1 MFKSLVMD
9 AIAHLRECILINVS
23 LLVAVAAGAAYLKIT
38 GKNAALK
45 IRMLFAYAVIAAAL
59 VLIPVTNAVIRIVVG
74 TYYDSPDMWTAVPL
88 IPLGAV
94 MIAAL
99 AGEIALTL
107 SKDDPSKS
115 KQGKDK
121 SDKHTDKKHAGK
133 KHISYEALSEGDT
146 KGSGVAV
153 KAVLGSVLIAAAILV
168 CGSLGTP
175 REQTSGRPE
184 NAGEFEKSL
193 VITIYEKKLLGGG
206 EQIVLAPD
214 DIIAYIHT
222 YSGTARTLYGRDMW
236 DGTLTK
242 NRYGYYDAELIS
254 IHDDMVRIMNGETSL
269 AVDVCR
275 RAFEQGA
282 TVVVMPG
289 YCDYA
294 TIHHAGY
301 NCVQFGGV
309 TPESSYV
316 PGDSGYGYILVSNGD
331 FMHQTQ
337 SDNWY
342 VNQ

>member
-23 LLVAVAAGAAYLKIT
+23 LLVAVAAGATYLKIK
-38 GKNAALK
+38 GKSAAVR

-59 VLIPVTNAVIRIVVG
+59 VLIPVTNALLRMITG

-99 AGEIALTL
+99 AGEIA
-107 SKDDPSKS
+107 SS
-115 KQGKDK
+115 GKF
-121 SDKHTDKKHAGK
+121 T
-133 KHISYEALSEGDT
+133 ALRAT
-146 KGSGVAV
+146 
-153 KAVLGSVLIAAAILV
+153 LGSVLIAVAILI

-184 NAGEFEKSL
+184 NAGEFEKQL

-214 DIIAYIHT
+214 DILAYIHT

-254 IHDDMVRIMNGETSL
+254 IHDDMVRIMNGETEL

-289 YCDYA
+289 YCDYV

-309 TPESSYV
+309 TPESLYI

>member
-9 AIAHLRECILINVS
+9 AIAHFRECILINVS
-23 LLVAVAAGAAYLKIT
+23 LLVAVAAGVAYLKIT
-38 GKNAALK
+38 GKNAAVK
-45 IRMLFAYAVIAAAL
+45 IKMLLAYAIIAAAL
-59 VLIPVTNAVIRIVVG
+59 VLIPVTNAVIRIVTG
-74 TYYDSPDMWTAVPL
+74 TYYDAPDMWTAVPL
-88 IPLGAV
+88 IPIGAV

-99 AGEIALTL
+99 AGEIASILTG
-107 SKDDPSKS
+107 SSQKADVKSGKS
-115 KQGKDK
+115 KHGKGK
-121 SDKHTDKKHAGK
+121 SGK
-133 KHISYEALSEGDT
+133 PVN
-146 KGSGVAV
+146 GSGVAV
-153 KAVLGSVLIAAAILV
+153 KAAVGSILIAVVILV

-184 NAGEFEKSL
+184 NAGEFEKQL

-214 DIIAYIHT
+214 DIMAYIHT
-222 YSGTARTLYGRDMW
+222 YSGTACTLYGRDMW

-254 IHDDMVRIMNGETSL
+254 IHDDMVRIMNGETNL

-309 TPESSYV
+309 TPESLYV

>member
-45 IRMLFAYAVIAAAL
+45 IRMLFAYAVIAAAM

-88 IPLGAV
+88 IPFGAA
-94 MIAAL
+94 MIAVL
-99 AGEIALTL
+99 AGEIASSGKL
-107 SKDDPSKS
+107 SS
-115 KQGKDK
+115 
-121 SDKHTDKKHAGK
+121 
-133 KHISYEALSEGDT
+133 LR
-146 KGSGVAV
+146 
-153 KAVLGSVLIAAAILV
+153 AVLGAVLVAAAILV

-206 EQIVLAPD
+206 EQTVLAPD
-214 DIIAYIHT
+214 DIMAYIHT

-254 IHDDMVRIMNGETSL
+254 IHDDMVRIMNGETNL

-309 TPESSYV
+309 TPESLYI